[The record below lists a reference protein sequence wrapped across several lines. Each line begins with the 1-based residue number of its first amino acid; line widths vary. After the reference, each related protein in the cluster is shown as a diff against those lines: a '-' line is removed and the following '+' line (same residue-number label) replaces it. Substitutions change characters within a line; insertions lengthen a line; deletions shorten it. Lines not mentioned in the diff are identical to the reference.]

1 MFGLQFIKVDPTVYL
16 MQYQRGKLVREGPGL
31 SFFYFAPF
39 TSLVA
44 VPVGSTDLPFI
55 FKEVTADYQDV
66 TVQGEVVYRVA
77 DPVRLA
83 QMLNYTM
90 DAENQEY
97 VSDDPDKFPQR
108 IMNQVQVQIRNELQ
122 GLTLRDALVS
132 SDMLVAKVKAALII
146 SDVLGSLGVEV
157 LDFSI
162 LAIKPTPETARALEA
177 AVREQLMK
185 EADEAIYD
193 RRNASILQERAVKEN
208 ELNTEIAVEIKR
220 RQIRETQMDA
230 ERAVQEKARLLQE
243 EQMASRIA
251 LEERN
256 RELVQLT
263 VENAKVEADAKA
275 YGIAAVMESFAK
287 IDPKVLDSLASV
299 GMEPNQLIAVSF
311 RALAESAAK
320 IGELNISPDLLRE
333 LAKQGRS

>member
-16 MQYQRGKLVREGPGL
+16 MQYQRGRLVREGPGL

-90 DAENQEY
+90 DAGNQEY

-132 SDMLVAKVKAALII
+132 SDMLVAKVKAALIV

-230 ERAVQEKARLLQE
+230 ERAVQEKSRLLQE

-256 RELVQLT
+256 KELVQLT

>member
-1 MFGLQFIKVDPTVYL
+1 MLGLQFIKVDPTMYL
-16 MQYQRGKLVREGPGL
+16 MQYRRGKLVREGPGL
-31 SFFYFAPF
+31 SFFYFAPL

-44 VPVGSTDLPFI
+44 VPVASTDLPFI
-55 FKEVTADYQDV
+55 FREVTSDYQDV
-66 TVQGEVVYRVA
+66 TVQGEVVYRIA
-77 DPVRLA
+77 DPVKLSR
-83 QMLNYTM
+83 MLNYTL
-90 DAENQEY
+90 DAMNQEY
-97 VSDDPDKFPQR
+97 VSDDPEKFSQR
-108 IMNQVQVQIRNELQ
+108 IMNQVQVQIRAELQ
-122 GLTLRDALVS
+122 NLALRDALVS
-132 SDMLVAKVKAALII
+132 SDMLVAKVRAALMV
-146 SDVLGSLGVEV
+146 SGVLQSLGVEV
-157 LDFSI
+157 LDFSV
-162 LAIKPTPETARALEA
+162 LAIKPTPETARALESN
-177 AVREQLMK
+177 VREQLLK

-208 ELNTEIAVEIKR
+208 ELNTEIAVEVKR
-220 RQIRETQMDA
+220 RQIRETQVDA
-230 ERAVQEKARLLQE
+230 ERAVQEKARLLKE
-243 EQMASRIA
+243 EEMGAKIA

-299 GMEPNQLIAVSF
+299 GMDPSQLIAVSF

-333 LAKQGRS
+333 LSKQGRS

>member
-90 DAENQEY
+90 DAGNQEY

-122 GLTLRDALVS
+122 GLALRDALVS
-132 SDMLVAKVKAALII
+132 SDMLVAKVKAALMV

>member
-146 SDVLGSLGVEV
+146 SEVLGSLGVEV